1 MASDLLAK
9 SKTAKA
15 AKPTRVHKTQQRNVA
30 LADIKAR
37 VVSVRNIGK
46 LTKALQ
52 LVATAQLRTA
62 RRQLVE
68 SRNFAE
74 PIMESWKLPG
84 PVETLTTKPDMT
96 KGNEHVVAF
105 ATDRSLCGSV
115 NNQLVKAL
123 RPQLTEAKLQDR
135 KDLSL
140 TVMGEKGR
148 SALGRE
154 YGRFFANVFT
164 DIAKCKELTF
174 KQSLAFTDTILKSE
188 APHGSFNY
196 NYFVNAMS
204 FEPRRS
210 VFVDTDTMVANTQ
223 FTNSHSWQRDH
234 ENYKNY
240 HEMLVSASMFN
251 FWAENVAV
259 EISTRMSAMSTSS
272 QNAEEIAFLLNRF
285 YNRTRQ
291 ARITSELIEIN
302 SGASVIAE
310 SDQ

>member
-1 MASDLLAK
+1 
-9 SKTAKA
+9 
-15 AKPTRVHKTQQRNVA
+15 VQKTQQRNVA

-68 SRNFAE
+68 SRNFADQ
-74 PIMESWKLPG
+74 ITESWQLPG
-84 PVETLTTKPDMT
+84 SVDALTTKPDMT
-96 KGNEHVVAF
+96 KGPEHLIAF

-115 NNQLVKAL
+115 NNQLSKAM
-123 RPQLTEAKLQDR
+123 RPQLTQANAQGR
-135 KDLSL
+135 KDLTI
-140 TVMGEKGR
+140 TVLGEKGR
-148 SALGRE
+148 TALGRE
-154 YGRFFANVFT
+154 YAKYFSNVFT

-174 KQSLAFTDTILKSE
+174 KQSLTFTDTLLQSNS
-188 APHGSFNY
+188 PHGAFHY
-196 NYFVNAMS
+196 NYFINAMA
-204 FEPRRS
+204 FEPRR
-210 VFVDTDTMVANTQ
+210 VPFTDTDTMVANTQ
-223 FTNSHSWQRDH
+223 FINSHSWQRDH

-240 HEMLVSASMFN
+240 HEMLLSASMFN
-251 FWAENVAV
+251 FWAENVAC
-259 EISTRMSAMSTSS
+259 EISTRMSAMTTSS

-302 SGASVIAE
+302 SGATVIAE
-310 SDQ
+310 SDK